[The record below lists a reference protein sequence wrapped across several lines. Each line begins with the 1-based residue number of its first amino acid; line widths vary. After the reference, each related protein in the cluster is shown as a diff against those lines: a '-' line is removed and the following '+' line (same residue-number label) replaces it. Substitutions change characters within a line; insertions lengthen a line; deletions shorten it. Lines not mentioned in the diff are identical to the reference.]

1 MRTGPD
7 LMNIGVRQPGA
18 DWHLGH
24 LYQPRAYVSGS
35 IMPSYPYLFDVKD
48 APEPGDK
55 PVTLPPGYAPPGKVV
70 VPTAAASDLVA
81 YLQSLNRTGAVLP
94 PEGSESNP
102 R

>member
-1 MRTGPD
+1 MALAGDYSYDKPHLLGTMRTGPD

-48 APEPGDK
+48 ALEPGDK
-55 PVTLPPGYAPPGKVV
+55 PVTLPRATRRRARWWCRPP
-70 VPTAAASDLVA
+70 
-81 YLQSLNRTGAVLP
+81 
-94 PEGSESNP
+94 P
-102 R
+102 RLTWWPISSR